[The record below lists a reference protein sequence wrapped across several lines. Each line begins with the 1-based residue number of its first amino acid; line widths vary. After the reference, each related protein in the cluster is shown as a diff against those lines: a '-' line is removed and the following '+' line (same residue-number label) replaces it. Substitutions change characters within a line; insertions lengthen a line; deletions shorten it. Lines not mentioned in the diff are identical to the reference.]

1 MAPQKRTTA
10 GTRSNGTLAWC
21 CENFIRRK
29 RATNVARRTTTEPW
43 NDTADQRRAIRANNA
58 VVHWFK
64 SDLRLYDNRALRMAY
79 QTAKEH
85 NIPLTSLYI
94 LSPQDLTAHLLT
106 PARVDLILRTLHQL
120 KRHWSEPDIPLC
132 MEAQNVRKSIP
143 QRIVDLCQH
152 WGANHRYR
160 NLEYEVDELQ
170 RDKLVRLCAKN
181 GINFETAHDAC
192 VVLRGQEPGCNLGD
206 ARKYFKELF
215 DSEVPAAPENKQ
227 LSEEEKKQ
235 LSQLYPAGEH
245 EALRRLEAFL
255 EEKVRDYKEAR
266 NMMC

>member
-43 NDTADQRRAIRANNA
+43 NDTVDQRRAMRANNA

-64 SDLRLYDNRALRMAY
+64 SDLRLYNNRALRMAY

-85 NIPLTSLYI
+85 NIPLTGFG
-94 LSPQDLTAHLLT
+94 PD
-106 PARVDLILRTLHQL
+106 PAYSASIKAPL
-120 KRHWSEPDIPLC
+120 EGPDIPLC

-143 QRIVDLCQH
+143 QRIVDQCQQ
-152 WGANHRYR
+152 WGANHLYR

-170 RDKLVRLCAKN
+170 REKRVRLRAKN
-181 GINFETAHDAC
+181 GINFETAHDAR
-192 VVLRGQEPGCNLGD
+192 VVLRG
-206 ARKYFKELF
+206 
-215 DSEVPAAPENKQ
+215 
-227 LSEEEKKQ
+227 
-235 LSQLYPAGEH
+235 
-245 EALRRLEAFL
+245 
-255 EEKVRDYKEAR
+255 
-266 NMMC
+266 

>member
-1 MAPQKRTTA
+1 M
-10 GTRSNGTLAWC
+10 
-21 CENFIRRK
+21 
-29 RATNVARRTTTEPW
+29 EPW
-43 NDTADQRRAIRANNA
+43 NDAADQRRAIRANNA

-85 NIPLTSLYI
+85 NIPLTGLYV

-106 PARVDLILRTLHQL
+106 PARVDLILRILHQL

-132 MEAQNVRKSIP
+132 IEAQNVRKSIP

-170 RDKLVRLCAKN
+170 REKLVRLCAKN
-181 GINFETAHDAC
+181 GINFETAHDAR
-192 VVLRGQEPGCNLGD
+192 VVLRGQVTSQQGKQYAVYSPWYRSWLAYLNENPDCLEHRRSRDVIWVMRGNTSRNYLTAGFQRHQRTSSCR
-206 ARKYFKELF
+206 RK
-215 DSEVPAAPENKQ
+215 
-227 LSEEEKKQ
+227 
-235 LSQLYPAGEH
+235 
-245 EALRRLEAFL
+245 RRSG
-255 EEKVRDYKEAR
+255 
-266 NMMC
+266 

>member
-43 NDTADQRRAIRANNA
+43 NDTVDQRRAMRANNA

-64 SDLRLYDNRALRMAY
+64 SDLRLYNNRALRMAY

-85 NIPLTSLYI
+85 NIPLTGLYI
-94 LSPQDLTAHLLT
+94 PSPQDLTAHLLT

-120 KRHWSEPDIPLC
+120 KRHWRDPISPC
-132 MEAQNVRKSIP
+132 AWRR
-143 QRIVDLCQH
+143 RI
-152 WGANHRYR
+152 

-170 RDKLVRLCAKN
+170 REKRVRLRAKN
-181 GINFETAHDAC
+181 GINFETAHDAR
-192 VVLRGQEPGCNLGD
+192 VVLRG
-206 ARKYFKELF
+206 
-215 DSEVPAAPENKQ
+215 
-227 LSEEEKKQ
+227 
-235 LSQLYPAGEH
+235 
-245 EALRRLEAFL
+245 
-255 EEKVRDYKEAR
+255 
-266 NMMC
+266 